1 LPWVVLIFSFGFL
14 VGVFLTFKSNILW
27 RWWMDGVGMALSQR
41 AVRVSR
47 NKNYQYQWT
56 RWTDVSYENMQ
67 CVTPQRSSSVED

>member
-1 LPWVVLIFSFGFL
+1 
-14 VGVFLTFKSNILW
+14 
-27 RWWMDGVGMALSQR
+27 MDGVGMALSQR